1 MKRPLAVTGFS
12 YLAAL
17 AVALYI
23 GRGCFDALGVIFLA
37 AVVVSLAVKPLREM
51 TFPVFVSLSAL
62 AAVVSLGIFTYSR
75 VLPAAGFCGKNAQI
89 SAKLTDRPY
98 SSYGRYYYPLRADNI
113 ISEDGRSLEN
123 VKILI
128 SSNKCFDMDLYDTIN
143 TDVEFGR
150 NDNISYI
157 SKGTMLRGY
166 IPFKAETNIIHE
178 SSKPFQ
184 YWLTSLKCA
193 VVDEIKYLFPE
204 KQAAV
209 LSAVMTGDKAEIPD
223 DIYDNFRKAGISHI
237 IVLSGTHT
245 TVMVSFVFALLML
258 LTGKNKRLSALLAA
272 LFVLLYMMTVG
283 FTPSVTRAGIMQI
296 IFLLGIAVSRRYD
309 PINSLGLAVLI
320 IILINPYAAAD
331 VSLLLSFSAVLG
343 ILLLYNR
350 IKNYLYDRI
359 QTGKAERVLNK
370 IQVRFM
376 PLMKAAAVVFSFS
389 VSAYLFTLPVCIVYF
404 RQITVYS
411 VLTNMLI
418 SSAVTVIIISMMI
431 MLLLHFSVIFSFIAL
446 PFILFCGLL
455 TNYIILVSQIV
466 SSLPFAQI
474 NTAREF
480 VPVWL
485 ALSIIAALA
494 LYFLRKRK
502 LRHAVKI
509 YALSVFAVFVFAMMF
524 NDIAN
529 KDITRFSVLD
539 TGNGVSAVV
548 TRDNKAAVF
557 SCGGSFGKGY
567 ILREHLEA
575 LNINEISYLL
585 ITDGNDTG
593 SLYAPD
599 IMSLYDT
606 AVVEVY
612 DEEKQYENMHSLI
625 KECGRTVFRR
635 SEGSDS
641 ITHLDDIDIISGV
654 HNKSGF
660 VFAELEGLRFLIC
673 SDGTDCSVLSDR
685 VRNCDILIINGEVTN
700 ISMVRYKTLFISDSS
715 ENRGKYNGL
724 MGDNTLASFDGG
736 NIIVKVHDKRYDI
749 RRENIW
755 LS

>member
-331 VSLLLSFSAVLG
+331 VSLLLSFSAVKSNDKVG
-343 ILLLYNR
+343 LLLFTDKIERFIPPAKGVSHALRLIREVLAYEPEGTGTD
-350 IKNYLYDRI
+350 ITAALDYL
-359 QTGKAERVLNK
+359 GRVIRK
-370 IQVRFM
+370 RC
-376 PLMKAAAVVFSFS
+376 VVFMISDFQGEGFKRQLGVLSKRHDVIAVS
-389 VSAYLFTLPVCIVYF
+389 VGDKLELSLPDV
-404 RQITVYS
+404 
-411 VLTNMLI
+411 
-418 SSAVTVIIISMMI
+418 
-431 MLLLHFSVIFSFIAL
+431 
-446 PFILFCGLL
+446 GLL
-455 TNYIILVSQIV
+455 ELEDLETG
-466 SSLPFAQI
+466 
-474 NTAREF
+474 E
-480 VPVWL
+480 L
-485 ALSIIAALA
+485 ATI
-494 LYFLRKRK
+494 
-502 LRHAVKI
+502 
-509 YALSVFAVFVFAMMF
+509 
-524 NDIAN
+524 
-529 KDITRFSVLD
+529 
-539 TGNGVSAVV
+539 
-548 TRDNKAAVF
+548 
-557 SCGGSFGKGY
+557 
-567 ILREHLEA
+567 
-575 LNINEISYLL
+575 
-585 ITDGNDTG
+585 DTG
-593 SLYAPD
+593 SKSVRRAYSLLGAERARQLQAMFRSLDVDQIDLQTGDDYAKK
-599 IMSLYDT
+599 L
-606 AVVEVY
+606 V
-612 DEEKQYENMHSLI
+612 
-625 KECGRTVFRR
+625 RFFR
-635 SEGSDS
+635 
-641 ITHLDDIDIISGV
+641 
-654 HNKSGF
+654 
-660 VFAELEGLRFLIC
+660 
-673 SDGTDCSVLSDR
+673 
-685 VRNCDILIINGEVTN
+685 
-700 ISMVRYKTLFISDSS
+700 
-715 ENRGKYNGL
+715 NRE
-724 MGDNTLASFDGG
+724 
-736 NIIVKVHDKRYDI
+736 
-749 RRENIW
+749 RRHR
-755 LS
+755 